1 MATPTHLVRS
11 DNGRIFT
18 YTEQLASR
26 PDMIEAFGL
35 DEARMLSARRTGE
48 DSPSPVEDDTGE
60 DSTEQGDG
68 TLVISKASKD
78 ELEAFAR
85 DEFGVELDKRKSLDT
100 LRKDVMALAD
110 NGDEA

>member
-18 YTEQLASR
+18 YTEQLAGR

-48 DSPSPVEDDTGE
+48 DNPSPAEAGDEDD
-60 DSTEQGDG
+60 QGDG
-68 TLVISKASKD
+68 DLVISKASKD

-85 DEFGVELDKRKSLDT
+85 DEFGIELDKRKSVDA
-100 LRKDVMALAD
+100 LRKEVMALAD
-110 NGDEA
+110 TGDEA